1 MQFADLAEEFELSA
15 TDLGS
20 MSLSLSL
27 SMASSEEEV
36 VQDVDGEVRLRGAA
50 ERDSIK
56 AIS

>member
-27 SMASSEEEV
+27 SMVSEEEV

-50 ERDSIK
+50 ERDAIK